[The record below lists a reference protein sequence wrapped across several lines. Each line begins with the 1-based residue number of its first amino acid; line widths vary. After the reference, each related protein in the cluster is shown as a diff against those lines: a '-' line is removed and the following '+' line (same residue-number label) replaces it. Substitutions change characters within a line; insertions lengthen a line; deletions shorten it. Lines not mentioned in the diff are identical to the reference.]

1 LARVILTQPGEDIDI
16 GGDVT
21 LFGTRS
27 GGEVITVLRGTI
39 LLDPS
44 FNAGGDTLRLPD
56 DAAFFTVRLSGASAV
71 IQGLGVT
78 VTVPVGAAGIQVAF
92 NDIARTL
99 LFDTASSSVRLGDQV
114 VTSAVANVVPAGG
127 PATLVG
133 TQGPDVITGTEGN
146 DVIDGLD
153 GADRIDGGAG
163 NDILRGGAG
172 GDDLDGSF
180 GSDQI
185 FGGPDADRITDND
198 GPSTIID
205 GGTGNDLISVDNLAG
220 TSFQLLG
227 GDGDD
232 YFEVS
237 IGATG
242 TCIIDAGAGQDRL
255 VLDTNGIPITV
266 TLGSG
271 RDELVLS
278 ETALVSARF
287 GQIVVTDLQAGSF
300 GDTIEF
306 LRALSVAATSWDQ
319 SSNPFASGFLRLIDR
334 EGSAVLQFDRDGPG
348 STLSSFR
355 DVLVFTGVSAS
366 SLTRDNLAGFDPR
379 VTILEAPGTDDLA
392 VAPDHGVGMLF
403 WEHQAF
409 A

>member
-180 GSDQI
+180 GS
-185 FGGPDADRITDND
+185 
-198 GPSTIID
+198 
-205 GGTGNDLISVDNLAG
+205 
-220 TSFQLLG
+220 
-227 GDGDD
+227 
-232 YFEVS
+232 
-237 IGATG
+237 
-242 TCIIDAGAGQDRL
+242 
-255 VLDTNGIPITV
+255 
-266 TLGSG
+266 G